1 MIVLDYNNRLIINI
15 ADFVSSV
22 VTALVIVF
30 LFSFE
35 VQVVIIM
42 CSDLDMM
49 SYINTHTHTH
59 TMTCPQLVT
68 SHMTF
73 GVIAHDL
80 ICTFIHGL
88 SAICCQ

>member
-1 MIVLDYNNRLIINI
+1 MIILDYNNNNNRLIINI

-49 SYINTHTHTH
+49 SYINTHTHYDLSTAGY
-59 TMTCPQLVT
+59 Q
-68 SHMTF
+68 S
-73 GVIAHDL
+73 HDL
-80 ICTFIHGL
+80 WSDC
-88 SAICCQ
+88 S

>member
-59 TMTCPQLVT
+59 YDLSTAGYQ
-68 SHMTF
+68 S
-73 GVIAHDL
+73 HDL
-80 ICTFIHGL
+80 WSDC
-88 SAICCQ
+88 S